1 VGDEF
6 TRFFDDHY
14 EPIVRSLTLVFGD
27 RPRAEDAAQVGFER
41 AYRKWRTVGSL
52 DRPATWVYVVA
63 LRDARR
69 QLQRED
75 RRPRPDLEL
84 EPVGFDDASAT
95 GMDLRASLAALPLRQ
110 RTAVVL
116 RYLGGLSGA
125 EVATAMGCTEGT
137 VKATLHHALARLRV
151 DLTDQESLRDDDG
164 VASDAT

>member
-1 VGDEF
+1 MGDEF

-14 EPIVRSLTLVFGD
+14 EPIVRSLTLVFAD
-27 RPRAEDAAQVGFER
+27 RTRAEDAAQVGFER
-41 AYRKWRTVGSL
+41 AYRKWRAVGSL

-151 DLTDQESLRDDDG
+151 DLTDQESLRDDG